1 MTNIVH
7 EVTYGVPQGSILR
20 PLLFNVFMCD
30 MLWHFMKDL
39 EIATDADDS
48 TS

>member
-1 MTNIVH
+1 MTKIVH
-7 EVTYGVPQGSILR
+7 EVTYGVPQGLILR
-20 PLLFNVFMCD
+20 PLLFNMFMCD
-30 MLWHFMKDL
+30 MLYFMKDF